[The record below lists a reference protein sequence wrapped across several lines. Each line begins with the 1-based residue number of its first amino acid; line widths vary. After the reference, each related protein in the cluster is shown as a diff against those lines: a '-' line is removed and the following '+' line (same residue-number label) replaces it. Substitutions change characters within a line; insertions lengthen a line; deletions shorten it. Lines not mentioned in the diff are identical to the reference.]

1 MLVHSYLPK
10 PPLRCTVGVKIQLLP
25 PSCNLTDKTDSVNVK
40 VHTSMLF
47 SHSNTTH
54 AHQTPELTAIP
65 SLFALKNT
73 SHLEPV
79 TSVASITQF
88 FNLLF
93 LLLPSVI
100 AQLPRYVY

>member
-1 MLVHSYLPK
+1 MQVPSFLPK
-10 PPLRCTVGVKIQLLP
+10 LPLRCTVGVKIQLLL

-47 SHSNTTH
+47 SHTNTTH
-54 AHQTPELTAIP
+54 ALQMPELTAIP

-79 TSVASITQF
+79 TSVVSITQL

-93 LLLPSVI
+93 LLLPSVTP
-100 AQLPRYVY
+100 QL